1 MNKLDL
7 HGVKHGEV
15 DRKVEDFIYMN
26 QGEMP
31 LEIICGNSDKMIKLV
46 HAVTDRL
53 GLETHMY
60 RYGIIIVRRWT

>member
-7 HGVKHGEV
+7 HGIPHREV
-15 DRKVEDFIYMN
+15 DLLVENFIYMN

-46 HAVTDRL
+46 YVVTDRL
-53 GLETHMY
+53 GIETHMY
-60 RYGIIIVRRWT
+60 RYGIITVRRWL